1 MFSSALTVANK
12 EIIDTIRDRRA
23 LTSSLL
29 YTLMGPLMVGLLT
42 LSQGHGSAGSGAN
55 TLFGLASVFALITA
69 FTGGM
74 NVAMDCLT
82 GERERRSLL
91 PLLMNPLRRRD
102 VVLGKW
108 IAISVFA
115 IAGVL
120 ANISGFAIVLVH
132 AKLLPHIMIGS
143 FVEALILGP
152 LPLAILAASAE
163 LFVSTFSRSTKE
175 AHTYIA
181 FIVFVPMGLGM
192 FMVFFPHAIG
202 AWWCHLP
209 VVGQQLLLAR
219 SAHRGY
225 INSKDAVVLG
235 ALTLW
240 LALILL
246 RLTARLLQ
254 RDEIVYGH

>member
-1 MFSSALTVANK
+1 VFSSALTVANK
-12 EIIDTIRDRRA
+12 EILETIRDPRA

-29 YTLMGPLMVGLLT
+29 YTLMGPLVVGLLT
-42 LSQGHGSAGSGAN
+42 LSQGHGSAGSDAN
-55 TLFGLASVFALITA
+55 TLFGLASVFALIAA

-74 NVAMDCLT
+74 NVAMDCLA

-91 PLLMNPLRRRD
+91 PLLMNPLHRRD
-102 VVLGKW
+102 IVLGKW
-108 IAISVFA
+108 MAISIFA

-120 ANISGFAIVLVH
+120 ANISGFAIVLAH
-132 AKLLPHIMIGS
+132 AKLLPHVMFGS
-143 FVEALILGP
+143 FAEALLLG
-152 LPLAILAASAE
+152 LVPLAILAASAE
-163 LFVSTFSRSTKE
+163 LFVSTFSRSIKE

-192 FMVFFPHAIG
+192 FIVFFPNAMG
-202 AWWCHLP
+202 PWWYLLP

-219 SAHRGY
+219 SAHGGY
-225 INSKDAVVLG
+225 INSKGAVVLG
-235 ALTLW
+235 VLTLW
-240 LALILL
+240 LALVLV